1 MSQQPALK
9 FESDIRKHQ
18 AFKHSDSG
26 RNDLVIRISSPAF
39 SRPPPLPPLLARKI
53 ITGAAASAP
62 SDAQHHAR
70 RPAIAIRTR
79 CALLAPETT
88 SAIGRPRLRCRRR
101 PTSSS
106 TSFSAVAAVV
116 SASAPNGGADGDDAP
131 APTKEDGAAAPEP
144 ISFQRTRGDV
154 AAAPSAPSSPSSLPQ
169 SPLRPPPPAPPPSPS
184 PSGGEGRGREE
195 REAEGDPFRPGD
207 LVDGRYRVEAV
218 LGRGA
223 LGVTFAVR
231 DEAAAGAAGG
241 EGPELA
247 LKATRLRGRGAGGWK
262 AFDLAEREA
271 AALRSLSGHPNIPRF
286 ERFFDVDR
294 PDDRVRCLVQQR
306 VRGGGPLSAVVASG
320 QRASPAEVA
329 RMARDV
335 LRALSHLA
343 SRSPPV
349 THRDVKPENVVLEG
363 GRWGGG
369 KAFLVDFSGVAAAAL
384 AASEGGGGGGVG
396 GSSASS
402 SPGTTVIGTFGFMA
416 PVGFFFVCLGVS
428 ERV

>member
-1 MSQQPALK
+1 
-9 FESDIRKHQ
+9 
-18 AFKHSDSG
+18 
-26 RNDLVIRISSPAF
+26 
-39 SRPPPLPPLLARKI
+39 
-53 ITGAAASAP
+53 
-62 SDAQHHAR
+62 
-70 RPAIAIRTR
+70 
-79 CALLAPETT
+79 
-88 SAIGRPRLRCRRR
+88 
-101 PTSSS
+101 
-106 TSFSAVAAVV
+106 
-116 SASAPNGGADGDDAP
+116 
-131 APTKEDGAAAPEP
+131 
-144 ISFQRTRGDV
+144 
-154 AAAPSAPSSPSSLPQ
+154 
-169 SPLRPPPPAPPPSPS
+169 
-184 PSGGEGRGREE
+184 
-195 REAEGDPFRPGD
+195 
-207 LVDGRYRVEAV
+207 VDGRYRVEAV

-231 DEAAAGAAGG
+231 DEAAGAAGG

-363 GRWGGG
+363 RRWGGG

-396 GSSASS
+396 GSSSASS

-416 PVGFFFVCLGVS
+416 PVGFFFLSVLECLREF
-428 ERV
+428 ERGRGTERKELTSPFHNKNSTRNNSAAPRARPRTSTPSARPCSSR

>member
-1 MSQQPALK
+1 M
-9 FESDIRKHQ
+9 
-18 AFKHSDSG
+18 
-26 RNDLVIRISSPAF
+26 
-39 SRPPPLPPLLARKI
+39 
-53 ITGAAASAP
+53 
-62 SDAQHHAR
+62 
-70 RPAIAIRTR
+70 
-79 CALLAPETT
+79 
-88 SAIGRPRLRCRRR
+88 
-101 PTSSS
+101 
-106 TSFSAVAAVV
+106 
-116 SASAPNGGADGDDAP
+116 
-131 APTKEDGAAAPEP
+131 
-144 ISFQRTRGDV
+144 
-154 AAAPSAPSSPSSLPQ
+154 
-169 SPLRPPPPAPPPSPS
+169 
-184 PSGGEGRGREE
+184 
-195 REAEGDPFRPGD
+195 
-207 LVDGRYRVEAV
+207 DGRYRVEAV

-363 GRWGGG
+363 GRWGGRQG
-369 KAFLVDFSGVAAAAL
+369 VLGRFLRRRRGGAGRERGGRRRRRRRFFCLVVSGHDSYWDLRLYGA
-384 AASEGGGGGGVG
+384 GW
-396 GSSASS
+396 
-402 SPGTTVIGTFGFMA
+402 
-416 PVGFFFVCLGVS
+416 FFLCLSWSV
-428 ERV
+428 

>member
-1 MSQQPALK
+1 M
-9 FESDIRKHQ
+9 
-18 AFKHSDSG
+18 
-26 RNDLVIRISSPAF
+26 
-39 SRPPPLPPLLARKI
+39 
-53 ITGAAASAP
+53 
-62 SDAQHHAR
+62 
-70 RPAIAIRTR
+70 
-79 CALLAPETT
+79 
-88 SAIGRPRLRCRRR
+88 
-101 PTSSS
+101 
-106 TSFSAVAAVV
+106 
-116 SASAPNGGADGDDAP
+116 
-131 APTKEDGAAAPEP
+131 
-144 ISFQRTRGDV
+144 
-154 AAAPSAPSSPSSLPQ
+154 
-169 SPLRPPPPAPPPSPS
+169 
-184 PSGGEGRGREE
+184 
-195 REAEGDPFRPGD
+195 
-207 LVDGRYRVEAV
+207 DGRYRVEAV

-384 AASEGGGGGGVG
+384 AASEGGGGGGGG
-396 GSSASS
+396 GSSAASS